1 MQCPFNKITAF
12 IDKGISWAILVDID
26 RLYVTT
32 NFLMHYVSSNMQVFM
47 KCSMQNICNSS
58 YMHIICIST
67 YTLAPLASA
76 YKWQCL
82 CNACFCIY
90 LRLPLCWWVW
100 AARSG
105 SGSGGPS
112 SCHSQHVAVRVTAP
126 GPRADCQSLR
136 LPGVATVK
144 VMVNVSPSLWLQ
156 VQVGF
161 RARRRRTGPS
171 DGRRAG
177 PRQWSP
183 AVSPP
188 CHRVETPVRVR
199 LQSKQ
204 LKHFYKICQNASVPR
219 LVTPGGKTDDEST
232 RSVAAVWWSA
242 QWQKPCDTKRLLSLL
257 VIRAMNIHRKV

>member
-1 MQCPFNKITAF
+1 MC
-12 IDKGISWAILVDID
+12 
-26 RLYVTT
+26 R
-32 NFLMHYVSSNMQVFM
+32 FM
-47 KCSMQNICNSS
+47 KNSMQNICNLLIWICAYICRFMKNSMQNICNSS
-58 YMHIICIST
+58 YMLQNICNSSYRHIICN
-67 YTLAPLASA
+67 TLAPLASA
-76 YKWQCL
+76 YKWQCE
-82 CNACFCIY
+82 CNACFCRY
-90 LRLPLCWWVW
+90 LRRPLCWSVW

-105 SGSGGPS
+105 LGSGGPS
-112 SCHSQHVAVRVTAP
+112 SCHSQQVAVRVRGVTAP

-136 LPGVATVK
+136 LPGVVTVK